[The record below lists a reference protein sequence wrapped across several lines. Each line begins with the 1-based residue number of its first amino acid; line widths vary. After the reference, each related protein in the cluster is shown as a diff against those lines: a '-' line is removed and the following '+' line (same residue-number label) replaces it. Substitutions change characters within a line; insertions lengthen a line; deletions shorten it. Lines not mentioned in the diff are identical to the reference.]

1 MSIRFVCLELVF
13 LENSVNFV
21 VSEDVSLYDEINNYL
36 QQIDQF
42 KERIVGLEEEKQKNK
57 EFSQILENERNVLL
71 SQILIKD
78 GELKLFQEEV
88 SKMNLLNQ

>member
-1 MSIRFVCLELVF
+1 MSIRFICLELV
-13 LENSVNFV
+13 LLVKSVNFV
-21 VSEDVSLYDEINNYL
+21 VSKDFSLYDEINNYL

-57 EFSQILENERNVLL
+57 EFSQILENEKNILL

-78 GELKLFQEEV
+78 GELKMFQEEV
-88 SKMNLLNQ
+88 IKMNLLNQ